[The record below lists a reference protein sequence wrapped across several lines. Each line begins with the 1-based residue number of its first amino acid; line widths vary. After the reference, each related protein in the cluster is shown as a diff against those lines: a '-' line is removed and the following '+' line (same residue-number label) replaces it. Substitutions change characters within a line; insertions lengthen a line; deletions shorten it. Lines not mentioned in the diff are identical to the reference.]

1 MLVDS
6 NFFITLEPYA
16 GAMEPGQAVAA
27 EVVRRAAEQ
36 GHILFVHPA
45 TRDDLL
51 QATNPSLRAQRLAEL
66 EKFPRLAEGTIPA
79 ALHFAPSARH
89 DRGAT
94 ITATCAYSRRCTKT
108 L

>member
-1 MLVDS
+1 MLVDY

-36 GHILFVHPA
+36 GHILFVHPT

-79 ALHFAPSARH
+79 ALIRTIGAPRAGNNDHR
-89 DRGAT
+89 DLRLLA
-94 ITATCAYSRRCTKT
+94 ACTKT